1 MRRIRAARLAFV
13 LLTASCAFSI
23 APAFGATVVLQDGTF
38 NNADWTVTTEILN
51 LGGSAS
57 GTQTATGGN
66 PGSYRRTTNT
76 TNSAIGQSFS
86 NTVFGYHRFSGGVYV
101 PSTSGAILTVD
112 FSVAT
117 MRITGG
123 QQAFAIALR
132 QNGVIYYGPIFLNPV
147 AFNSWATTTQPG
159 LTAASFDALAP
170 GVQNPDFSVTGSSI
184 EFGFLSGNSTSVG
197 GGGGT
202 TVGGLDNW
210 SATVSTDEATPA
222 ASTSWGRVKTLY
234 SK

>member
-1 MRRIRAARLAFV
+1 MAARLTA
-13 LLTASCAFSI
+13 LLLAAGTTLSI
-23 APAFGATVVLQDGTF
+23 APAFAATVLLQDGTF
-38 NNADWTVTTEILN
+38 ANPDWTVTTEILN
-51 LGGSAS
+51 LGGTAS

-86 NTVFGYHRFSGGVYV
+86 NTVFAFHRFSGGVYV

-123 QQAFAIALR
+123 QQAFGLALR
-132 QNGVIYYGPIFLNPV
+132 QNGVIYYGPSFLNPA

-184 EFGFLSGNSTSVG
+184 EFGFFSGNSTSVG

-210 SATVSTDEATPA
+210 SATVHSDEATPT
-222 ASTSWGRVKTLY
+222 SGTSWGRVKALY
-234 SK
+234 SR